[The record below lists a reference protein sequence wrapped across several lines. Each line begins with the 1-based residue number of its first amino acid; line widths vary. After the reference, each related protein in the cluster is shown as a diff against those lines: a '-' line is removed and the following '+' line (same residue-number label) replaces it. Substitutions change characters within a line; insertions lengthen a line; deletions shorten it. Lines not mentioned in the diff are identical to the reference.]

1 MCTRLRECWKD
12 VQYNSYIRGNV
23 SYMHIQMGVLK
34 VCVEVW
40 LAYWFVG

>member
-23 SYMHIQMGVLK
+23 SRGSYMGVLK